1 MGWRVGVV
9 VGGVVVAGGLLCGCQ
24 SSSMHCTNGSCE
36 VSVSGNASVD
46 LDTTSTAHAGHTSH
60 GPDTFRVTGYEGDVI
75 RIESSG
81 QTATITA
88 GHSARVGRL
97 TFTVKA
103 VRGDSAKLHVE
114 K

>member
-1 MGWRVGVV
+1 MLWRAGVV
-9 VGGVVVAGGLLCGCQ
+9 VGAVVVAGGLLAGCQ

-36 VSVSGNASVD
+36 VSVSGETSVD
-46 LDTTSTAHAGHTSH
+46 LDTTSTARAGRTPH

-88 GHSARVGRL
+88 GESARVGRL
-97 TFTVKA
+97 RFTVKS